1 MKRVLNFI
9 LIPAGVLI
17 LIAVILTFTIDNIVR
32 SAIESRGSDILQ
44 TELSVD
50 NVSISLLSGS
60 GSVEGLTIAN
70 PDEFEDG
77 EALTISSI
85 RLNLDVSTLLSDTV
99 VVNELRIRDLDVNYR
114 LKATG
119 SNLGKLMDNLESYS
133 AGTEDEAESNMI
145 IDLFVME
152 ESTVSIDTQFE
163 ELQAISVNIP
173 YVEREGIGRDDDQT
187 VSEGIRNI
195 LEIII
200 SRVSDIAFD
209 AVKDEGAEK
218 ILDKA
223 GDAIKD
229 LFNN

>member
-17 LIAVILTFTIDNIVR
+17 LIAVILTFTIDSIVR

-85 RLNLDVSTLLSDTV
+85 RMNLDVSTLLSDTV

>member
-1 MKRVLNFI
+1 M
-9 LIPAGVLI
+9 
-17 LIAVILTFTIDNIVR
+17 
-32 SAIESRGSDILQ
+32 
-44 TELSVD
+44 
-50 NVSISLLSGS
+50 
-60 GSVEGLTIAN
+60 
-70 PDEFEDG
+70 
-77 EALTISSI
+77 
-85 RLNLDVSTLLSDTV
+85 NLDVSTLLSDTV
-99 VVNELRIRDLDVNYR
+99 VVNEIRIQEMDVNYR

-133 AGTEDEAESNMI
+133 ADTEDEAESSMI

-163 ELQAISVNIP
+163 ELQTISVNMP
-173 YVEREGIGRDDDQT
+173 YTSKRRELAGMMIKCYSGNQA
-187 VSEGIRNI
+187 V

-200 SRVSDIAFD
+200 SRVSGIAFD
-209 AVKDEGAEK
+209 AVKDEGADR

>member
-50 NVSISLLSGS
+50 NVSIYLLSGS

-119 SNLGKLMDNLESYS
+119 SNLGKLIDNLENYS
-133 AGTEDEAESNMI
+133 AGTDDEAESNMI

-229 LFNN
+229 VFNN